1 MHIWKTSWPEGCSTN
16 SLGHTVFYCWC
27 YIFFGMHDLKTLG
40 WVPNHQVILNCLLGS
55 AWKLNEHFRST
66 KFNDDGGKS
75 DFMQGEF
82 TTPPEAYMVCSWEC
96 EPLPWAR
103 CGGSFGWTWI
113 RGSAHSHLSTTL
125 WQTDEQ
131 AGLRFFFKV
140 FLFPQDVYN
149 SCRLEFLMSGKRT
162 QAPNISHLL
171 WQSQVLLERPTI
183 ARDSQS
189 HVPTS
194 TAAHR
199 RRRHVFPGWWATCAT
214 PWLHM
219 FFVFARKV
227 WEAVFSKLGNLA
239 FGTLTWNWSQVEEC
253 GQYQS
258 FDLKLSNSATEF
270 KSVYAERFP
279 NALVW
284 DSQAL
289 SEAICFSCDF
299 TGVLWFIFSFQIQ
312 RCCISPLEL
321 RTYPKILERKQ
332 TDNGSMRW
340 MVLCPLS
347 RHPVLV
353 CAFTCVESKF
363 FFWWR
368 TFENNQ

>member
-113 RGSAHSHLSTTL
+113 RGSAHSHLSTML

-219 FFVFARKV
+219 FLFLQEKYGKLFFLNWEIWLLGPSHEIEVRWRSAVSTSRLTWSSPTLLLSSNQCMQNASPMPWFGILRLCQRQFVF
-227 WEAVFSKLGNLA
+227 
-239 FGTLTWNWSQVEEC
+239 
-253 GQYQS
+253 
-258 FDLKLSNSATEF
+258 
-270 KSVYAERFP
+270 
-279 NALVW
+279 LVI
-284 DSQAL
+284 L
-289 SEAICFSCDF
+289 PVSCDLF
-299 TGVLWFIFSFQIQ
+299 FHSRSNVVVFHLW
-312 RCCISPLEL
+312 
-321 RTYPKILERKQ
+321 
-332 TDNGSMRW
+332 N
-340 MVLCPLS
+340 
-347 RHPVLV
+347 
-353 CAFTCVESKF
+353 
-363 FFWWR
+363 
-368 TFENNQ
+368 